1 MYGQCC
7 AAMGRYTAFEMK
19 TAAENFLIAIN

>member
-7 AAMGRYTAFEMK
+7 AAMGRYKAFEMK
-19 TAAENFLIAIN
+19 TAAKYLLMAII